1 LPAHP
6 ALLQAAAR
14 RSSAPRHVGLTCTAP
29 RTALLR
35 TPLFPVLASL
45 HHPQLHP
52 LLAPLRA
59 WLRHPLLAPLLP
71 PLLVPLRALLVLLC
85 LALAVSGCA
94 SRPPA
99 TDYPRETSAAMPAA
113 EANATPLGVALAALA
128 AAHPDE
134 SGFRLLA
141 TGTDSLQMR
150 IALARAATKTLDM
163 QYYIANE
170 DTTGKLLLGSAL
182 YAADRG
188 VRVRMLVDDLNFHDI
203 DRLMA
208 ALNSHPNI
216 QIRVFNPYGSTSES
230 MLLRTRNFL
239 TNVDQF
245 TRRMHNKATIVDNE
259 LAIVGG
265 RNLGD
270 EYFSAS
276 ETLQF
281 TDLDVLAVGPVARS
295 VSASFDEYW
304 NSSISYP
311 LNVLNHQKFDPHDLD
326 AARDELRKHWRENA
340 DPYNAKP
347 LNATPLA
354 QQIAHGELGLVWAKW
369 QFVADSPDK
378 IADAKQGEMG
388 DAMRSLLDRIHQAKH
403 SVLVFSPYFVPHD
416 AGVQAIHTLTS
427 HGVRVAILTNS
438 LAATDAIAVQAGY
451 SPYRVPL
458 LEAGAEL
465 YEFKPTQP
473 ERTAERRFGIV
484 GSRSRASLHAKAY
497 VIDESTLVIGSLNLD
512 PRSAHLNTELALAI
526 ESPRVAHDVAGY
538 FLLATSPKVSYHV
551 TLATPAQLASLR
563 GGPISSPLVW
573 TDEEDGMIRT
583 YNLDPGAG
591 FYRNLLTGLFLL
603 LPVDSQL

>member
-6 ALLQAAAR
+6 ALPATASR
-14 RSSAPRHVGLTCTAP
+14 RPSVSHDANPI
-29 RTALLR
+29 RTRA
-35 TPLFPVLASL
+35 VLA
-45 HHPQLHP
+45 
-52 LLAPLRA
+52 
-59 WLRHPLLAPLLP
+59 
-71 PLLVPLRALLVLLC
+71 LLC
-85 LALAVSGCA
+85 LALAAGCA
-94 SRPPA
+94 TRPPA
-99 TDYPRETSAAMPAA
+99 SDYPREASSAMSASDAS
-113 EANATPLGVALAALA
+113 ATPLGVALAAPE

-150 IALARAATKTLDM
+150 VALARAATKTLDM

-188 VRVRMLVDDLNFHDI
+188 VHVRMLVDDLNFHDI

-208 ALNSHPNI
+208 ALNSHQNI

-230 MLLRTRNFL
+230 MYLRTRNFF

-259 LAIVGG
+259 LVIVGG

-276 ETLQF
+276 QTLQF
-281 TDLDVLAVGPVARS
+281 TDLDVLGAGPVAQS

-311 LNVLNHQKFDPHDLD
+311 LSVLNHQKFNPHDLD
-326 AARDELRKHWRENA
+326 TARDDLRQHWRDTAE
-340 DPYNAKP
+340 PYNAKP

-354 QQIAHGELGLVWAKW
+354 QQITRGELGLIWAKW
-369 QFVADSPDK
+369 QFVADSPGK
-378 IADAKQGEMG
+378 IAGAEQGEMG
-388 DAMRSLLDRIHQAKH
+388 DAMRALLDRIHQAKS

-416 AGVQAIHTLTS
+416 SGVQVIHSLTG

-451 SPYRVPL
+451 SPYRVPM

-465 YEFKPTQP
+465 YEYKPQQP
-473 ERTAERRFGIV
+473 ERNEQRRFGVV

-512 PRSAHLNTELALAI
+512 PRSAKLNTELALAI
-526 ESPRVAHDVAGY
+526 ESPSVAHQVAGY
-538 FLLATSPKVSYHV
+538 FALASSPKVSYRV
-551 TLATPAQLASLR
+551 SLATPAQLASMH
-563 GGPISSPLVW
+563 GSAISSPLVW
-573 TDEEDGMIRT
+573 TDEEDGMVRT

>member
-1 LPAHP
+1 MRPRLQRASL
-6 ALLQAAAR
+6 ALLC
-14 RSSAPRHVGLTCTAP
+14 VT
-29 RTALLR
+29 
-35 TPLFPVLASL
+35 
-45 HHPQLHP
+45 
-52 LLAPLRA
+52 LLAA
-59 WLRHPLLAPLLP
+59 
-71 PLLVPLRALLVLLC
+71 
-85 LALAVSGCA
+85 CA
-94 SRPPA
+94 TRPPA
-99 TDYPRETSAAMPAA
+99 TDYPREDSAALPTSQAS
-113 EANATPLGVALAALA
+113 ATALGAALA
-128 AAHPDE
+128 APEAAHPGE

-150 IALARAATKTLDM
+150 VALARAATKTLDM

-170 DTTGKLLLGSAL
+170 DTTGKLLLGAAL

-216 QIRVFNPYGSTSES
+216 QIRVFNPYGSAGEGMFT
-230 MLLRTRNFL
+230 RTRNFFS
-239 TNVDQF
+239 NVDQF
-245 TRRMHNKATIVDNE
+245 TRRMHNKSTIVDNE
-259 LAIVGG
+259 LVIVGG

-276 ETLQF
+276 PTLQF
-281 TDLDVLAVGPVARS
+281 RDLDVLGAGPVAAS

-304 NSSISYP
+304 NSSVSYP
-311 LNVLNHQKFDPHDLD
+311 LHVLNHQTFDAHDLD
-326 AARDELRKHWRENA
+326 VARDDLREHWRKTA

-354 QQIAHGELGLVWAKW
+354 QQITRNELGLVWAKC
-369 QFVADSPDK
+369 QFVADSPGK
-378 IADAKQGEMG
+378 IGGPQQGELG
-388 DAMRSLLDRIHQAKH
+388 DAMRSLLDRIQAAQS

-416 AGVQAIHTLTS
+416 AGVQTIRTLTA

-438 LAATDAIAVQAGY
+438 LAATDAVAVQAGY
-451 SPYRVPL
+451 SPYRVPM
-458 LEAGAEL
+458 LEAGADL
-465 YEFKPTQP
+465 YEFKPTQDSGGDS
-473 ERTAERRFGIV
+473 RHFGIT

-497 VIDESTLVIGSLNLD
+497 VIDEKTLVIGSLNLD
-512 PRSAHLNTELALAI
+512 PRSARLNTELALTI
-526 ESPRVAHDVAGY
+526 DSPPIAHEVAVY
-538 FLLATSPKVSYHV
+538 FAYATSPKTSYRV
-551 TLATPAQLASLR
+551 TLATPAQLAQQR
-563 GGPISSPLVW
+563 GTVTNSPLIW

>member
-1 LPAHP
+1 MLAPTVPNASRARLH
-6 ALLQAAAR
+6 ALR
-14 RSSAPRHVGLTCTAP
+14 RAGL
-29 RTALLR
+29 ALVSI
-35 TPLFPVLASL
+35 T
-45 HHPQLHP
+45 
-52 LLAPLRA
+52 LLA
-59 WLRHPLLAPLLP
+59 
-71 PLLVPLRALLVLLC
+71 LVTA
-85 LALAVSGCA
+85 CA
-94 SRPPA
+94 TRPPA
-99 TDYPRETSAAMPAA
+99 TDYPRENTAALPTADASATA
-113 EANATPLGVALAALA
+113 LGVALAAPE
-128 AAHPDE
+128 AAHPGE

-150 IALARAATKTLDM
+150 VALARASTRTLDM

-230 MLLRTRNFL
+230 MYLRTRNFFS
-239 TNVDQF
+239 NVDQF
-245 TRRMHNKATIVDNE
+245 TRRMHNKSTIVDNE
-259 LAIVGG
+259 LVILGG

-276 ETLQF
+276 PTLQF
-281 TDLDVLAVGPVARS
+281 RDLDVLGAGPVAAS

-304 NSSISYP
+304 NSSVSYP
-311 LNVLNHQKFDPHDLD
+311 LGVLNHQKFDAHDLD
-326 AARDELRKHWRENA
+326 TARDELRKHWSETA
-340 DPYNAKP
+340 DPFNAKP

-354 QQIAHGELGLVWAKW
+354 QQITRGELGLIWAKW
-369 QFVADSPDK
+369 QFVADSPGK
-378 IADAKQGEMG
+378 IGGPEQGELG
-388 DAMRSLLDRIHQAKH
+388 DAMRSLLDRIRAAKS

-416 AGVQAIHTLTS
+416 AGVQEVRKLTAR
-427 HGVRVAILTNS
+427 GVHVAILTNS
-438 LAATDAIAVQAGY
+438 LAATDAVAVQAGY

-458 LEAGAEL
+458 LQAGADL

-473 ERTAERRFGIV
+473 EGTPSRRLGIT

-497 VIDESTLVIGSLNLD
+497 VIDDSTLVIGSLNLD
-512 PRSAHLNTELALAI
+512 PRSARLNTELALTI
-526 ESPRVAHDVAGY
+526 DSQPIAHEVAGY
-538 FLLATSPKVSYHV
+538 FAHATSPEISYRV
-551 TLATPAQLASLR
+551 TLATPEQIAAQR
-563 GGPISSPLVW
+563 GTATSSPLIW
-573 TDEEDGMIRT
+573 TDEDNGMIRT